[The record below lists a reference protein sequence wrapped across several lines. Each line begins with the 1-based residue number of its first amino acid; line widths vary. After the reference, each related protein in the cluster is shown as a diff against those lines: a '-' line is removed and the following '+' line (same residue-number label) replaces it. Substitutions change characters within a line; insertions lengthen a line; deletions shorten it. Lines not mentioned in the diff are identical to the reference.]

1 MCYRRK
7 SFWSISIGNGNIN
20 VVVCTYLYALRVARS
35 VKSVGLILLATVSV
49 CSMLYASIHAVVQLW
64 FCACELRKIS
74 AWMTGTKDCIS
85 VKLANHYCGF
95 SFVVV
100 AAFLSKITAAN
111 KKTRTL
117 SSTQFNFPDY
127 IFFFAIFAS
136 FRFVVVGIVRVRVE
150 QLARLRTICTMTSMI
165 CRQSARIW
173 KKIKYES
180 TFHNIQRINASTH
193 DNRACGRWC
202 GWLPPVQIPT
212 NLFIIDYDRKDQ
224 QRVREIER
232 KSDTREK
239 NCYSNKFDADM
250 QCFFKWWLSI
260 FTA

>member
-127 IFFFAIFAS
+127 IFFFCNFCFFSLCCRWHCASASGAI
-136 FRFVVVGIVRVRVE
+136 G
-150 QLARLRTICTMTSMI
+150 
-165 CRQSARIW
+165 SAEDDL
-173 KKIKYES
+173 Y
-180 TFHNIQRINASTH
+180 H
-193 DNRACGRWC
+193 D
-202 GWLPPVQIPT
+202 IDDMPT
-212 NLFIIDYDRKDQ
+212 ECENM
-224 QRVREIER
+224 
-232 KSDTREK
+232 EK
-239 NCYSNKFDADM
+239 NKIWEHFSQHTAH
-250 QCFFKWWLSI
+250 QCI
-260 FTA
+260 NTR